1 MQYKIDAIPGANY
14 ASAGQLPPSGQ
25 VYVVLSTA
33 NGQGNNTV
41 ADENIISGVG
51 ILEVHKQ

>member
-51 ILEVHKQ
+51 IFEVHKQ